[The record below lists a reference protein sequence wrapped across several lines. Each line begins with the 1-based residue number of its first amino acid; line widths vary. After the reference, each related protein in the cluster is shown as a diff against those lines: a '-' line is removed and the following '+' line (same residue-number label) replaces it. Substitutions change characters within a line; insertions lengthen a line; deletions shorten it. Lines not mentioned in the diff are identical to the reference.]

1 MLDVSHPLVGATGRV
16 VQEHI
21 LWPAVWLLG
30 GAGVLCSRDRVIR
43 DVIRVLRRVHVIV
56 RIGSVG

>member
-1 MLDVSHPLVGATGRV
+1 M

-30 GAGVLCSRDRVIR
+30 CAGVLCSRDRVIR

-56 RIGSVG
+56 RIQLGRGRLWC